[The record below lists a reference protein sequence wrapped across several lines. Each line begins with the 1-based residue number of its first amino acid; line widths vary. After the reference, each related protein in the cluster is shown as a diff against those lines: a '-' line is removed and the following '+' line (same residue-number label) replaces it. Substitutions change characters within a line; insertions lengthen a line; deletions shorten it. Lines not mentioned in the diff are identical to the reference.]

1 MIRFNISAKFVTAFA
16 LLLAVMTAMGL
27 FAVAKIGEVNTL
39 STELRSRW
47 LPSAQSLGDVHSY
60 IAQYRIKQNDMVDAP
75 GPRSEKLVHNAQAVI
90 DGLLGDYEKTA
101 QSSEQKTALAQLK
114 TGWAAYTAQSEQL
127 LQLAHSDRAAATG
140 LLNGEALDAF
150 YGLEDTILQMV
161 DQDSKAASTV
171 SSRSAKIYVEARM
184 FMLGAIGAGLLVA
197 VLLLVLLM
205 HNIARPINRMNEAV
219 SRLVAGDHHVDL
231 PGLSRSD
238 ELGNL
243 ARALDRF
250 KDLFAADHQRAE
262 AEIARAQET
271 KATIDAIGG
280 GLEALA
286 QGNLTHRVAE
296 NGHGALAE
304 LHVNFNAAVSSL
316 SGVLT
321 KIVDGCTTI
330 KLGTHE
336 IAAATFDLSQRSEQ
350 QATSLAETA
359 RTLADFTGTVKI
371 TADNT
376 RQTSGRLGVART
388 TADKVE
394 CIARQAVD
402 AMRSIE
408 VSSREMAEIVN
419 VIDGIAFQTNLLA
432 LNAGVEAARAGDS
445 GKGFAVVAN
454 EVRALAQRSADAAK
468 DIKALITT
476 SSEQVGGGV
485 ALVESSGDALRQ
497 IVGEVSA
504 VSSLVDEIAE
514 AAEKQAVG
522 IAEISSMVAA
532 MDSFTQQNAA
542 MVEETS
548 AGTRNLSIETET
560 LVEQLTRFRLTGTR
574 AAPVATS
581 VPVRTPA
588 ARSLPVPARAA
599 PARPSPAH
607 AAPAR
612 VGSAAVA
619 HAVAA
624 SAPMPEPRSIP
635 AFSGNAALQV
645 DDDWSEF

>member
-1 MIRFNISAKFVTAFA
+1 MVHFNISAKFVSAFA
-16 LLLAVMTAMGL
+16 LLLAVMAAMGL
-27 FAVAKIGEVNTL
+27 FAVAKIGEVNDL
-39 STELRSRW
+39 STELRSHW
-47 LPSAQSLGDVHSY
+47 MPSAQSLGDVHAY
-60 IAQYRIKQNDMVDAP
+60 IAQYRIKQTEMVDAP
-75 GPRSEKLVHNAQAVI
+75 SPRTEKLVRNAQAVI
-90 DGLLGDYEKTA
+90 DGLLQDYGRNARTP
-101 QSSEQKTALAQLK
+101 EQKKSFAQLQS
-114 TGWAAYTAQSEQL
+114 GWSAYTAQNEQL
-127 LQLAHSDRAAATG
+127 LQLARNDNAAATG
-140 LLNGEALDAF
+140 LLNGEALDGF

-161 DQDSKAASTV
+161 DQDGKAASSV
-171 SSRSAKIYVEARM
+171 SSRSAKIYVQART
-184 FMLGAIGAGLLVA
+184 FLIGAICAGLLVA
-197 VLLLVLLM
+197 VLLLIMLM
-205 HNIARPINRMNEAV
+205 FNIARPINRISEAV
-219 SRLVAGDHHVDL
+219 SRLVAGDHHVEL
-231 PGLSRSD
+231 PGLDRSD
-238 ELGNL
+238 EVGNL
-243 ARALDRF
+243 ARALDQF
-250 KDLFAADHQRAE
+250 KALFAADHQRAE
-262 AEIARAQET
+262 AEMARAQQT

-286 QGNLTHRVAE
+286 QGNLTHRVEE

-304 LHVNFNAAVSSL
+304 LHVNFNAAVGAL
-316 SGVLT
+316 SGVLA

-336 IAAATFDLSQRSEQ
+336 IAAATSDLSQRSEQ

-376 RQTSGRLGVART
+376 RQTSSRLGVARA

-394 CIARQAVD
+394 SIARQAVE

-485 ALVESSGDALRQ
+485 SLVESSGDALRQ

-504 VSSLVDEIAE
+504 VSGLVDEIAE

-532 MDSFTQQNAA
+532 MDTFTQQNAA

-548 AGTRNLSIETET
+548 AGTHNLSIETEN
-560 LVEQLTRFRLTGTR
+560 LVDQLARFRVAGARTAKMVSTPATR
-574 AAPVATS
+574 ATRMQSGAQPLQDPTGLAANEAQAVHT
-581 VPVRTPA
+581 PVRQP
-588 ARSLPVPARAA
+588 RPARQ
-599 PARPSPAH
+599 
-607 AAPAR
+607 
-612 VGSAAVA
+612 
-619 HAVAA
+619 
-624 SAPMPEPRSIP
+624 
-635 AFSGNAALQV
+635 AFHSNAALRTEE
-645 DDDWSEF
+645 DNWTEF

>member
-1 MIRFNISAKFVTAFA
+1 MVRFNISAKFVTAFA
-16 LLLAVMTAMGL
+16 LLLAVMAAMGL

-47 LPSAQSLGDVHSY
+47 LPAAQSLGDIHAY
-60 IAQYRIKQNDMVDAP
+60 IAQYRIKQGDMVESP
-75 GPRSEKLVHNAQAVI
+75 SPRTEKMVRNAQAVI
-90 DGLLGDYEKTA
+90 DGLLLDYGKNA
-101 QSSEQKTALAQLK
+101 QSGERKAALDQLQS
-114 TGWAAYTAQSEQL
+114 GWTAYTAQNEQL
-127 LQLAHSDRAAATG
+127 LQLAQTDNAGAAG
-140 LLNGEALDAF
+140 LLEGEALDAF
-150 YGLEDTILQMV
+150 YGLEDNILQMV
-161 DQDSKAASTV
+161 ERDGKEASAV
-171 SSRSAKIYVEARM
+171 SSRSARIYIQARM
-184 FMLGAIGAGLLVA
+184 FLIGAICAGLLVA

-205 HNIARPINRMNEAV
+205 HNIARPINRMSEAV
-219 SRLVAGDHHVDL
+219 SRLVAGDLNVDL
-231 PGLSRSD
+231 PGIGRSD
-238 ELGNL
+238 EVGNL

-250 KDLFAADHQRAE
+250 KDLFAADHERAQ

-296 NGHGALAE
+296 NGQGALAE
-304 LHVNFNAAVSSL
+304 LHVNFNSAVGAL
-316 SGVLT
+316 SGVLA

-336 IAAATFDLSQRSEQ
+336 IAAATSDLSERSEQ

-376 RQTSGRLGVART
+376 RQTSSRLGVARA

-394 CIARQAVD
+394 GIARQAVE

-445 GKGFAVVAN
+445 GRGFAVVAN

-485 ALVESSGDALRQ
+485 SLVESSGEAMRQ

-548 AGTRNLSIETET
+548 AGTRNLSIETEN
-560 LVEQLTRFRLTGTR
+560 LVEQLARFRVAGTR
-574 AAPVATS
+574 ALPASSAQPARAPATKARPTPAPAKAAAPVAKS
-581 VPVRTPA
+581 
-588 ARSLPVPARAA
+588 A
-599 PARPSPAH
+599 PAPSPAAQFH
-607 AAPAR
+607 
-612 VGSAAVA
+612 
-619 HAVAA
+619 
-624 SAPMPEPRSIP
+624 
-635 AFSGNAALQV
+635 GNAALRV
-645 DDDWSEF
+645 EDDWSEF